1 MTDIL
6 DEKVEPSTTTPEGEV
21 ENEVV
26 TPPTPTEEELAWN
39 ALSGKAQER
48 FSDAVKRAKTFEE
61 ETARLRAEL
70 ARKDAERVSTPS
82 TPNGEVQEAVRVLR
96 QGGMVTTDDL
106 YAIIGDLNKNQAH
119 RDLQSKYDGSNDLP
133 KYDSV
138 EVEDY
143 AQRKGF
149 GANFE
154 AAFREMYFDE
164 FVDHA
169 RRERKSPKSPVTEK
183 PSASSTNKEEPLT
196 LEKIRQNLKDPVWYD
211 KHVKSDPAKFDQLV
225 RDLSSS

>member
-1 MTDIL
+1 MTDNN
-6 DEKVEPSTTTPEGEV
+6 DEIVESSTTEPVSAVNEEV
-21 ENEVV
+21 
-26 TPPTPTEEELAWN
+26 TTPTPTEEELAWN
-39 ALSGKAQER
+39 NLSGKAQER
-48 FSDAVKRAKTFEE
+48 FSEAVKRAKTYEE

-70 ARKDAERVSTPS
+70 ARKDAERVSAPTS
-82 TPNGEVQEAVRVLR
+82 TPNGEVAEAIRVLR

-106 YAIIGDLNKNQAH
+106 YAIVGDMNKNQAH

-133 KYDSV
+133 KYDTT

-143 AQRKGF
+143 AQRHGF
-149 GANFE
+149 GGNFE

-169 RRERKSPKSPVTEK
+169 HRERKSVKSPVTER

-196 LEKIRQNLKDPVWYD
+196 LEKIRQNLKDPAWYD
-211 KHVKSDPAKFDQLV
+211 KHVKPDPQKFDQLV